1 MRNSRLAGSAP
12 SSSLRAR
19 SPLLGVGAGNA
30 RPEEI
35 QRPMPLGETI
45 QDPNYITHRAI
56 TIHARPEE
64 VWPWL
69 AQMRDLPRGG
79 FYSYAWIERLMG
91 MKVENAARILLEC
104 QSLENGQAL
113 DRAGTMLIKA
123 CGPNRCLVLG
133 PPDTV
138 GLATALCIRRMTLQ
152 HDSSHACGRAWTTP
166 KRDFLALAARTRPVL
181 DGAKMLLEIKKRAE
195 ARVRPDRAPPRHL
208 NRFSTVFHG
217 RGPWSSPSLGP
228 LDSKKRNES
237 LTRTGW
243 APRARA
249 K

>member
-113 DRAGTMLIKA
+113 DRAGTMLVKA

-133 PPDTV
+133 PPGGTRD
-138 GLATALCIRRMTLQ
+138 GALYPED
-152 HDSSHACGRAWTTP
+152 DSS
-166 KRDFLALAARTRPVL
+166 TRLVS
-181 DGAKMLLEIKKRAE
+181 
-195 ARVRPDRAPPRHL
+195 RVRARLDYAQKG
-208 NRFSTVFHG
+208 FSG
-217 RGPWSSPSLGP
+217 ACCSNPASS
-228 LDSKKRNES
+228 
-237 LTRTGW
+237 
-243 APRARA
+243 
-249 K
+249 